1 MPKATPYLLAALLGM
16 AAGAGIEHL
25 IGAHQLADEQ
35 AARALDAQRHAE
47 ALGAISRAALDAEQ
61 RAIATHDAAAS
72 AVAAVDQRTTR
83 EKNEHEAENRSLR
96 AALAAGTERLRVAVR
111 NCTAADRDGM
121 SGASSAAGM
130 GDGAAAYADVDA
142 AVAERVF
149 GVAGDDQ
156 REIDKLT
163 ALQGYVC
170 AVRPETPSC
179 EDKK

>member
-1 MPKATPYLLAALLGM
+1 MPKATSYLLAALLGM

-25 IGAHQLADEQ
+25 ISAHRLADEQ

-47 ALGAISRAALDAEQ
+47 ALGTISRAALDAEQ
-61 RAIATHDAAAS
+61 RAIAAHDAAAS
-72 AVAAVDQRTTR
+72 AVAAVDQRTTKER
-83 EKNEHEAENRSLR
+83 NEHEAESRSLR

-111 NCTAADRDGM
+111 HCTAAGGDGVP
-121 SGASSAAGM
+121 GASSATGV
-130 GDGAAAYADVDA
+130 GDGVAAYADVDA

-170 AVRPETPSC
+170 AVRPETPGC
-179 EDKK
+179 DQK

>member
-1 MPKATPYLLAALLGM
+1 MPKAAPYLLAALLGI
-16 AAGAGIEHL
+16 AAGAGVEHL
-25 IGAHQLADEQ
+25 IGARRLADEQ

-47 ALGAISRAALDAEQ
+47 ALSVISRAALDAEQ
-61 RAIATHDAAAS
+61 RAVAAHEAAAS
-72 AVAAVDQRTTR
+72 AVAAVDQRTTKER
-83 EKNEHEAENRSLR
+83 IEHEAENRSLR

-111 NCTAADRDGM
+111 NCTAAGRDGV
-121 SGASSAAGM
+121 SSDSSAAGV
-130 GDGAAAYADVDA
+130 GDGAATYADVDA

-170 AVRPETPSC
+170 AVRRETPGC
-179 EDKK
+179 KR

>member
-1 MPKATPYLLAALLGM
+1 MPKATPYLLAALFGM
-16 AAGAGIEHL
+16 AAGAGVEHL
-25 IGAHQLADEQ
+25 IGARRLAEEQ

-47 ALGAISRAALDAEQ
+47 ALGAMSRAALDAEQ
-61 RAIATHDAAAS
+61 RATAAHDAAAS
-72 AVAAVDQRTTR
+72 AVAVADQRTTKER
-83 EKNEHEAENRSLR
+83 NEHEAENRSLR

-111 NCTAADRDGM
+111 NCTAADRDGLPA
-121 SGASSAAGM
+121 ASSAAGV
-130 GDGAAAYADVDA
+130 GDGAAAYADVDP

-170 AVRPETPSC
+170 AVRPETPGC
-179 EDKK
+179 ERK

>member
-1 MPKATPYLLAALLGM
+1 MPKATPYLLAVLLGM
-16 AAGAGIEHL
+16 AAGVGVEHL
-25 IGAHQLADEQ
+25 IGARRLADEQ

-47 ALGAISRAALDAEQ
+47 ALGAISHAALDVEQ
-61 RAIATHDAAAS
+61 RAIAAHDAAAS
-72 AVAAVDQRTTR
+72 AVAAVDQRTTKER
-83 EKNEHEAENRSLR
+83 NEHEAESRSLR

-111 NCTAADRDGM
+111 NCAAADRDGV
-121 SGASSAAGM
+121 SGASSAAGV

-149 GVAGDDQ
+149 AIAGDDQ

-170 AVRPETPSC
+170 AARPETPGC
-179 EDKK
+179 DQK

>member
-1 MPKATPYLLAALLGM
+1 MPRAALYLLAALIGM
-16 AAGAGIEHL
+16 ATGAGVEHL
-25 IGAHQLADEQ
+25 ISARRLADEQ

-47 ALGAISRAALDAEQ
+47 ALSAISHAALDAEQ
-61 RAIATHDAAAS
+61 RAIIAHDAAAS
-72 AVAAVDQRTTR
+72 AVAAADQRTTKER
-83 EKNEHEAENRSLR
+83 NEHEAENRSLR
-96 AALAAGTERLRVAVR
+96 AALAVGTERLRVAVR
-111 NCTAADRDGM
+111 HCTAADRDVV
-121 SGASSAAGM
+121 SGAASAAGV

-170 AVRPETPSC
+170 AIRPQSPEC
-179 EDKK
+179 QN

>member
-1 MPKATPYLLAALLGM
+1 M
-16 AAGAGIEHL
+16 AAGAGVEHL
-25 IGAHQLADEQ
+25 IGAHRLADEQ

-47 ALGAISRAALDAEQ
+47 ALGKISRAA
-61 RAIATHDAAAS
+61 IAAHDAAAS
-72 AVAAVDQRTTR
+72 AVAAVDQRTTKER
-83 EKNEHEAENRSLR
+83 NEHEAESRSLR

-111 NCTAADRDGM
+111 HCTAAGGDGVP
-121 SGASSAAGM
+121 GASSAAGV

-170 AVRPETPSC
+170 AVRPETPGC
-179 EDKK
+179 DQK

>member
-1 MPKATPYLLAALLGM
+1 MPKAAPYLLAALLGM
-16 AAGAGIEHL
+16 AASAGVEHL
-25 IGAHQLADEQ
+25 IGARRLADEQ

-61 RAIATHDAAAS
+61 RAIAAHEAATS
-72 AVAAVDQRTTR
+72 AVAAVDQRTMKER
-83 EKNEHEAENRSLR
+83 IDHEAENRSLR

-111 NCTAADRDGM
+111 NCTAADRDGL
-121 SGASSAAGM
+121 SGASSAAGV

-163 ALQGYVC
+163 TLQGYVC
-170 AVRPETPSC
+170 AVRPETPGC
-179 EDKK
+179 ERK

>member
-1 MPKATPYLLAALLGM
+1 MPKAAPYLLAALLGM
-16 AAGAGIEHL
+16 AAGAGVDHL
-25 IGAHQLADEQ
+25 VGVRRLADEQ
-35 AARALDAQRHAE
+35 AARARAAQRHAE

-61 RAIATHDAAAS
+61 RAIAAHDAAAS
-72 AVAAVDQRTTR
+72 AVAAVDQRTTKDR
-83 EKNEHEAENRSLR
+83 NEHEAENRSLR

-111 NCTAADRDGM
+111 NCTAAGRDGM
-121 SGASSAAGM
+121 PGASGTAGV

-170 AVRPETPSC
+170 AVRPETPDC
-179 EDKK
+179 ARK

>member
-1 MPKATPYLLAALLGM
+1 MPKAAPYLLAALLGM
-16 AAGAGIEHL
+16 AAGAGAEYL
-25 IGAHQLADEQ
+25 IGARRLADEQ

-47 ALGAISRAALDAEQ
+47 ALGAISRAALDAER
-61 RAIATHDAAAS
+61 RAIAANDAAAS
-72 AVAAVDQRTTR
+72 AVAAVDQRTTKER
-83 EKNEHEAENRSLR
+83 NEHEAENHSLR

-111 NCTAADRDGM
+111 RCTAAGRDGM
-121 SGASSAAGM
+121 PGASGAAGV

-149 GVAGDDQ
+149 GVVGDDQ

-170 AVRPETPSC
+170 AIRPQSPGC
-179 EDKK
+179 QK

>member
-1 MPKATPYLLAALLGM
+1 MLRGN
-16 AAGAGIEHL
+16 GV
-25 IGAHQLADEQ
+25 ADEQ

-47 ALGAISRAALDAEQ
+47 ALGTISRAALDAEQ
-61 RAIATHDAAAS
+61 RAIAAHDAAAS
-72 AVAAVDQRTTR
+72 AVAAVDQRTTKER
-83 EKNEHEAENRSLR
+83 NEHEAESRSLR

-111 NCTAADRDGM
+111 HCTAAGGDGVP
-121 SGASSAAGM
+121 GASSAAGV

-149 GVAGDDQ
+149 DVAGDDQ

-170 AVRPETPSC
+170 AVRPETPGC
-179 EDKK
+179 ERR

>member
-1 MPKATPYLLAALLGM
+1 MPKAVPYLLAALLGM
-16 AAGAGIEHL
+16 AAGAGAEHL
-25 IGAHQLADEQ
+25 IGARRLADEQ

-61 RAIATHDAAAS
+61 RAIVAHDTAAS
-72 AVAAVDQRTTR
+72 AVAAVDQRTTKER
-83 EKNEHEAENRSLR
+83 IEHEAENRSLR

-111 NCTAADRDGM
+111 NCTAADRDGLP
-121 SGASSAAGM
+121 GASSAAGM
-130 GDGAAAYADVDA
+130 GNGAAAYADVDP

-149 GVAGDDQ
+149 AVAGDDQ

-170 AVRPETPSC
+170 AIRQQTPGC
-179 EDKK
+179 QN

>member
-1 MPKATPYLLAALLGM
+1 M
-16 AAGAGIEHL
+16 
-25 IGAHQLADEQ
+25 IGRAEYANAENGYFVRY
-35 AARALDAQRHAE
+35 AEALDA
-47 ALGAISRAALDAEQ
+47 ISQAALDAEQ
-61 RAIATHDAAAS
+61 RAIAAHDAAAS
-72 AVAAVDQRTTR
+72 AVAAVDQRTTKER
-83 EKNEHEAENRSLR
+83 NEHEAENRSLR

-111 NCTAADRDGM
+111 SCTAADRDGM

-170 AVRPETPSC
+170 SIRPQTPEC
-179 EDKK
+179 QN

>member
-25 IGAHQLADEQ
+25 IGARRLADEQ
-35 AARALDAQRHAE
+35 VARALDALRHAE
-47 ALGAISRAALDAEQ
+47 ALDAISQAALDAEQ
-61 RAIATHDAAAS
+61 RAIAAHDAAAS
-72 AVAAVDQRTTR
+72 AVAAVDQRTTKER
-83 EKNEHEAENRSLR
+83 NEHEAESRSLR

-111 NCTAADRDGM
+111 NCTAAGRDGVP
-121 SGASSAAGM
+121 GDSSAAGV
-130 GDGAAAYADVDA
+130 GNGAAAFADVDP

-149 GVAGDDQ
+149 AVAGDDQ

-170 AVRPETPSC
+170 AIRPQSPGC
-179 EDKK
+179 QK

>member
-1 MPKATPYLLAALLGM
+1 MVKVPKKTLAGVVGAV
-16 AAGAGIEHL
+16 AAGVLAVVVPKFEGVKLVGYLDPVGIPTRCM
-25 IGAHQLADEQ
+25 G
-35 AARALDAQRHAE
+35 
-47 ALGAISRAALDAEQ
+47 
-61 RAIATHDAAAS
+61 
-72 AVAAVDQRTTR
+72 AVDQRTTKER
-83 EKNEHEAENRSLR
+83 NEHEAENRSLR

-111 NCTAADRDGM
+111 NCTAAGRDGVP
-121 SGASSAAGM
+121 GASGTAGV

-170 AVRPETPSC
+170 AVRPETPGC
-179 EDKK
+179 ERK